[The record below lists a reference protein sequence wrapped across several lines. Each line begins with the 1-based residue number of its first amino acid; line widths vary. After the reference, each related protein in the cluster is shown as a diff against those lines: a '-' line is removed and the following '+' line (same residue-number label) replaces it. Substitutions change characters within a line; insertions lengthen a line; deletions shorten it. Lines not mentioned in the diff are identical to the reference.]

1 MKTKK
6 YNKLVRDKIPEI
18 IQKDSKDCV
27 IRNISDEEK
36 LNYLFEKLFEE
47 SEELKSSRTIEEL
60 ADVQEVINAIAKEL
74 NISLEELEKV
84 RKQKALERG
93 GFEKG
98 IVLIET
104 TEKD

>member
-36 LNYLFEKLFEE
+36 INYIF
-47 SEELKSSRTIEEL
+47 
-60 ADVQEVINAIAKEL
+60 
-74 NISLEELEKV
+74 
-84 RKQKALERG
+84 
-93 GFEKG
+93 
-98 IVLIET
+98 
-104 TEKD
+104 

>member
-1 MKTKK
+1 MITK

-18 IQKDSKDCV
+18 IEAEGKNCTVEKVFGKKKLSYLYKKLL
-27 IRNISDEEK
+27 EEA
-36 LNYLFEKLFEE
+36 
-47 SEELKSSRTIEEL
+47 EELIDAGSVEEL

-84 RKQKALERG
+84 RKQKTLERG
-93 GFEKG
+93 SFEKG